1 MSSTRAAQ
9 LASWYAALA
18 PREQLAVRYGG
29 IAAVLLLVAG
39 IVLRLHAV
47 VHASEARIAGKQADL
62 AYVASVLPELR
73 AAPLPADEGQSL
85 VTVIDRTTKDGGL
98 AMYLR
103 GAEPAGTTGVQV
115 RFEGAS
121 FEALAVWLLRVE
133 REYGL
138 AVQAATLERTDAP
151 GRINA
156 SLTLVRS

>member
-1 MSSTRAAQ
+1 MSTSRAAR
-9 LASWYAALA
+9 LAGWYAALP
-18 PREQLAVRYGG
+18 PREQLAVRYGA
-29 IAAVLLLVAG
+29 IAAAVLLVAG

-47 VHASEARIAGKQADL
+47 VHAAETRIASKRADV

-73 AAPLPADEGQSL
+73 AAPLPAGEGQSL

-103 GAEPAGTTGVQV
+103 GAEPAGTNGVQV
-115 RFEGAS
+115 RFEGAA

-138 AVQAATLERTDAP
+138 AVEAATLERTEAP

-156 SLTLVRS
+156 NLTLVRT

>member
-1 MSSTRAAQ
+1 MSTSRTTQ

-18 PREQLAVRYGG
+18 PREQLAVRYGA
-29 IAAVLLLVAG
+29 IAAAGLLVAG

-47 VHASEARIAGKQADL
+47 VHAAETRVASKQADV
-62 AYVASVLPELR
+62 AYIASVLPELR
-73 AAPLPADEGQSL
+73 AAPLPAEEGQSL
-85 VTVIDRTTKDGGL
+85 VTVIDRTSKDGGL

-103 GAEPAGTTGVQV
+103 GAEPAGMNGVHV

-156 SLTLVRS
+156 SLTLVRT